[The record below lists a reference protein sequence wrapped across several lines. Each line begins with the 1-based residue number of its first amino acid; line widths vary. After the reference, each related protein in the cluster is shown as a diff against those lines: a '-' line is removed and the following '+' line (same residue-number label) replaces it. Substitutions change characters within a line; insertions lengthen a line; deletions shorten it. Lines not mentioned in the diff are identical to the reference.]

1 MINRIL
7 IRIKV
12 LQIVYSFYQNG
23 NNDLK
28 VAENELLFSLRKSY
42 DLYHYFLLLIIE
54 VTNLQQRTLDAKKS
68 KYMPTHA
75 ELNPNTRLVNNRFT
89 AQVAEN
95 EALQKYVAEQGLS
108 WVNDEEFIKNVLDL
122 ILASD
127 LYNEYLDNEN
137 DSYETDKEFWRAVF
151 KKLICGNE
159 MIEEYLEDKS
169 IYWNDDIEIVET
181 FTLKTIKQFEEKN
194 KGKQKLLPMFKD
206 LEDQSFAIKL
216 FRQSLLKGAEYR
228 ERINK
233 HMKNWETER
242 IANMD
247 LIIMQVALAEIMT
260 FPSIPINVTF
270 NEYIDT
276 AKYYSTPKSGVFING
291 ILDSIVFQAAGGQ
304 SQWSG
309 ILMMVVIVAIF
320 YFFMIRPQQKKQK
333 EIQKSREAL
342 KTGDKVITAGGIY
355 GKIKEI
361 GDTYMLIEISDG
373 VRIRVDKTSIFASS
387 EDAQQK

>member
-23 NNDLK
+23 NSDLK

-108 WVNDEEFIKNVLDL
+108 WVNDEEFVKNVLDI

-159 MIEEYLEDKS
+159 QIEEFLEDKS
-169 IYWNDDIEIVET
+169 IYWNDDIGIVET
-181 FTLKTIKQFEEKN
+181 FTLKTIKQFEEKS
-194 KGKQKLLPMFKD
+194 GSKQKLLPMFKD
-206 LEDQSFAIKL
+206 MEDQSFAIKL
-216 FRQSLLKGAEYR
+216 FRQSLLKGSEYR

-233 HMKNWETER
+233 HMKNWEAER

-260 FPSIPINVTF
+260 FPTIPINVTL

-291 ILDSIVFQAAGGQ
+291 ILDSIV
-304 SQWSG
+304 SE
-309 ILMMVVIVAIF
+309 L
-320 YFFMIRPQQKKQK
+320 KKEK
-333 EIQKSREAL
+333 VLL
-342 KTGDKVITAGGIY
+342 KD
-355 GKIKEI
+355 
-361 GDTYMLIEISDG
+361 
-373 VRIRVDKTSIFASS
+373 
-387 EDAQQK
+387 

>member
-23 NNDLK
+23 NSDLK

-54 VTNLQQRTLDAKKS
+54 VTNLQKRTLDVKKN

-75 ELNPNTRLVNNRFT
+75 ELNPNTRLIDNRFA

-95 EALQKYVAEQGLS
+95 AALQKYVAEQGLS
-108 WVNDEEFIKNVLDL
+108 WANDEEFVKSVLDI

-137 DSYETDKEFWRAVF
+137 DSYETDKEFWRCVF
-151 KKLICGNE
+151 KKQICGNE
-159 MIEEYLEDKS
+159 VIEDFLEDKS

-181 FTLKTIKQFEEKN
+181 FTLKTIKKFEEKN
-194 KGKQKLLPMFKD
+194 GSKQELLPMFKD
-206 LEDQSFAIKL
+206 LEDHSFAIKL
-216 FRQSLLKGAEYR
+216 FRQTLLKGAEYR
-228 ERINK
+228 ERINN

-260 FPSIPINVTF
+260 FPSIPINVTL

-276 AKYYSTPKSGVFING
+276 AKYYSTPKSGNFING
-291 ILDSIVFQAAGGQ
+291 ILDSIV
-304 SQWSG
+304 SE
-309 ILMMVVIVAIF
+309 L
-320 YFFMIRPQQKKQK
+320 KKEK
-333 EIQKSREAL
+333 VLL
-342 KTGDKVITAGGIY
+342 KD
-355 GKIKEI
+355 
-361 GDTYMLIEISDG
+361 
-373 VRIRVDKTSIFASS
+373 
-387 EDAQQK
+387 

>member
-42 DLYHYFLLLIIE
+42 DLYHYFLLLIVD
-54 VTNLQQRTLDAKKS
+54 VTNLQRRILDARKN
-68 KYMPTHA
+68 KYMPTEA
-75 ELNPNTRLVNNRFT
+75 ELNPNTRLIDNRFA
-89 AQVAEN
+89 AQIAEN
-95 EALQKYVAEQGLS
+95 EALRKYVAEQGLS
-108 WVNDEEFIKNVLDL
+108 WDNDEDFIKMVLDL
-122 ILASD
+122 ILSSEQ
-127 LYNEYLDNEN
+127 YGEYLNNEN
-137 DSYETDKEFWRAVF
+137 DSYETDKEFWRIVF

-159 MIEEYLEDKS
+159 AIDDYLQDKS
-169 IYWNDDIEIVET
+169 IYWNDDISIVET
-181 FTLKTIKQFEEKN
+181 FTLKTIKQFEEAA
-194 KGKQKLLPMFKD
+194 GSKQKLLPMFKD

-216 FRQSLLKGAEYR
+216 FRQSLMKGSEFR

-260 FPSIPINVTF
+260 FPTIPINVTL

-276 AKYYSTPKSGVFING
+276 AKYYSTPKSGTFING
-291 ILDSIVFQAAGGQ
+291 ILDS
-304 SQWSG
+304 
-309 ILMMVVIVAIF
+309 VVNEL
-320 YFFMIRPQQKKQK
+320 KKEK
-333 EIQKSREAL
+333 LLL
-342 KTGDKVITAGGIY
+342 KD
-355 GKIKEI
+355 
-361 GDTYMLIEISDG
+361 
-373 VRIRVDKTSIFASS
+373 
-387 EDAQQK
+387 

>member
-54 VTNLQQRTLDAKKS
+54 VTNLQRRTLDAKKC

-75 ELNPNTRLVNNRFT
+75 ELNPNTRLVDNRFA

-108 WVNDEEFIKNVLDL
+108 WVNDEEFVKNVLNI

-159 MIEEYLEDKS
+159 QIEEFLEDKS
-169 IYWNDDIEIVET
+169 IYWNDDIGIVET
-181 FTLKTIKQFEEKN
+181 FTLKTIKQFEEKS
-194 KGKQKLLPMFKD
+194 GSKQKLLPMFKD
-206 LEDQSFAIKL
+206 MEDQSFAIKL
-216 FRQSLLKGAEYR
+216 FRQSLLKGSEYR

-233 HMKNWETER
+233 HMKNWEAER

-260 FPSIPINVTF
+260 FPTIPINVTL

-291 ILDSIVFQAAGGQ
+291 ILDSIV
-304 SQWSG
+304 SE
-309 ILMMVVIVAIF
+309 L
-320 YFFMIRPQQKKQK
+320 KKEK
-333 EIQKSREAL
+333 VLL
-342 KTGDKVITAGGIY
+342 KD
-355 GKIKEI
+355 
-361 GDTYMLIEISDG
+361 
-373 VRIRVDKTSIFASS
+373 
-387 EDAQQK
+387 

>member
-23 NNDLK
+23 NSDLK

-54 VTNLQQRTLDAKKS
+54 VTNLQKRTLDIKKN

-75 ELNPNTRLVNNRFT
+75 ELNPNTRLIDNRFA

-95 EALQKYVAEQGLS
+95 AALQKYVVEQGLS
-108 WVNDEEFIKNVLDL
+108 WANDEEFVKSVLDI

-137 DSYETDKEFWRAVF
+137 DSYETDKEFWRCVF

-159 MIEEYLEDKS
+159 VIEDFLEDKS

-181 FTLKTIKQFEEKN
+181 FTLKTIKKFEEKN
-194 KGKQKLLPMFKD
+194 GSKQELLPMFKD
-206 LEDQSFAIKL
+206 LEDHSFAIKL
-216 FRQSLLKGAEYR
+216 FRQTLLKGAEYR
-228 ERINK
+228 ERINN

-260 FPSIPINVTF
+260 FPSIPINVTL

-276 AKYYSTPKSGVFING
+276 AKYYSTPKSGNFING
-291 ILDSIVFQAAGGQ
+291 ILDSIV
-304 SQWSG
+304 SE
-309 ILMMVVIVAIF
+309 L
-320 YFFMIRPQQKKQK
+320 KKEK
-333 EIQKSREAL
+333 VLL
-342 KTGDKVITAGGIY
+342 KD
-355 GKIKEI
+355 
-361 GDTYMLIEISDG
+361 
-373 VRIRVDKTSIFASS
+373 
-387 EDAQQK
+387 

>member
-68 KYMPTHA
+68 KYMPPHA
-75 ELNPNTRLVNNRFT
+75 ELNPNTRLVNNRFA

-291 ILDSIVFQAAGGQ
+291 ILDSIV
-304 SQWSG
+304 SE
-309 ILMMVVIVAIF
+309 L
-320 YFFMIRPQQKKQK
+320 KKEK
-333 EIQKSREAL
+333 VLL
-342 KTGDKVITAGGIY
+342 KD
-355 GKIKEI
+355 
-361 GDTYMLIEISDG
+361 
-373 VRIRVDKTSIFASS
+373 
-387 EDAQQK
+387 

>member
-54 VTNLQQRTLDAKKS
+54 VTNLQRRTLDARKS
-68 KYMPTHA
+68 KYMPTDA
-75 ELNPNTRLVNNRFT
+75 ELNPNTRLIDNRFA

-95 EALQKYVAEQGLS
+95 AALQKYVAEQGLS
-108 WVNDEEFIKNVLDL
+108 WANDEEFIKNVLDI
-122 ILASD
+122 ILGSD

-137 DSYETDKEFWRAVF
+137 DSYETDKEFWRSVF

-159 MIEEYLEDKS
+159 QIEEFLEDKS

-181 FTLKTIKQFEEKN
+181 FTLKTIKKFEEKN
-194 KGKQKLLPMFKD
+194 GSKQELLPMFKD

-216 FRQSLLKGAEYR
+216 FRQTLLKGSEYR

-260 FPSIPINVTF
+260 FPSIPINVTL

-291 ILDSIVFQAAGGQ
+291 ILDSIV
-304 SQWSG
+304 SE
-309 ILMMVVIVAIF
+309 L
-320 YFFMIRPQQKKQK
+320 KKEK
-333 EIQKSREAL
+333 VLL
-342 KTGDKVITAGGIY
+342 KD
-355 GKIKEI
+355 
-361 GDTYMLIEISDG
+361 
-373 VRIRVDKTSIFASS
+373 
-387 EDAQQK
+387 

>member
-54 VTNLQQRTLDAKKS
+54 VTNLQQRTLEAKKS
-68 KYMPTHA
+68 KYMPTLA
-75 ELNPNTRLVNNRFT
+75 ELNPNTRLVDNRFA
-89 AQVAEN
+89 AQVADN
-95 EALQKYVAEQGLS
+95 EALQKYIAEQGIS
-108 WVNDEEFIKNVLDL
+108 WINDEEFIKNVLDL
-122 ILASD
+122 ILTSD
-127 LYNEYLDNEN
+127 LYKEYLDNEN

-159 MIEEYLEDKS
+159 MVEDYLEDKS

-181 FTLKTIKQFEEKN
+181 FTLKTIKQFEEKS
-194 KGKQKLLPMFKD
+194 GSKQKLLPMFKD
-206 LEDQSFAIKL
+206 MEDQSFAIKL
-216 FRQSLLKGAEYR
+216 FRQTLMKGVEYR

-247 LIIMQVALAEIMT
+247 LIIMQVALAEIMN
-260 FPSIPINVTF
+260 FPSIPINVTL

-276 AKYYSTPKSGVFING
+276 AKYYSTPKSGNFING
-291 ILDSIVFQAAGGQ
+291 ILDSIVTE
-304 SQWSG
+304 
-309 ILMMVVIVAIF
+309 L
-320 YFFMIRPQQKKQK
+320 KKEK
-333 EIQKSREAL
+333 VLL
-342 KTGDKVITAGGIY
+342 KD
-355 GKIKEI
+355 
-361 GDTYMLIEISDG
+361 
-373 VRIRVDKTSIFASS
+373 
-387 EDAQQK
+387 

>member
-54 VTNLQQRTLDAKKS
+54 VTNLHRRTLDAKKN
-68 KYMPTHA
+68 KYMPTDA
-75 ELNPNTRLVNNRFT
+75 ELNPNTRLIDNRFA

-108 WVNDEEFIKNVLDL
+108 WANDEEFIKNVLDI

-137 DSYETDKEFWRAVF
+137 DSYETDKEFWRCVF

-159 MIEEYLEDKS
+159 QIEDFLEDKS

-181 FTLKTIKQFEEKN
+181 FTLKTIKKFEEKN
-194 KGKQKLLPMFKD
+194 GSKQELLPMFKD

-216 FRQSLLKGAEYR
+216 FRQTLMKGSEFR

-260 FPSIPINVTF
+260 FPSIPINVTL

-291 ILDSIVFQAAGGQ
+291 ILDSIV
-304 SQWSG
+304 SE
-309 ILMMVVIVAIF
+309 L
-320 YFFMIRPQQKKQK
+320 KKEK
-333 EIQKSREAL
+333 VLL
-342 KTGDKVITAGGIY
+342 KD
-355 GKIKEI
+355 
-361 GDTYMLIEISDG
+361 
-373 VRIRVDKTSIFASS
+373 
-387 EDAQQK
+387 